1 MSYNNRVKQGESF
14 KISNNSFGYQDPY
27 KHLNQYLIM
36 PLIVFETTCVY
47 SAFLEDHNVNYL
59 KLNPLKVKKLMDN
72 NCVTIKSISLRLI
85 GWHWFNSMLY
95 RNCMILNLENIT
107 NYKTQVVTMK
117 NLLTIWLSPRIN
129 CTVIFSLPSANWTNN
144 DSSIWKNLLDY
155 C

>member
-36 PLIVFETTCVY
+36 PLIVFETTCAY

-85 GWHWFNSMLY
+85 GWH
-95 RNCMILNLENIT
+95 
-107 NYKTQVVTMK
+107 
-117 NLLTIWLSPRIN
+117 
-129 CTVIFSLPSANWTNN
+129 
-144 DSSIWKNLLDY
+144 
-155 C
+155 